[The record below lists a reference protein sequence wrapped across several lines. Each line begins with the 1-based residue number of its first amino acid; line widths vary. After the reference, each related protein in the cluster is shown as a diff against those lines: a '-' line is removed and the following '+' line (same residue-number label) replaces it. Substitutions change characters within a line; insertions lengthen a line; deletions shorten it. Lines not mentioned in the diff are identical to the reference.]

1 MWMGGAMNCLSLYI
15 SKIAFSILMEQK
27 IHFINNI
34 FFSEA
39 SQIITGCLNTQMKD
53 YMGFFSNY
61 I

>member
-1 MWMGGAMNCLSLYI
+1 MNCLSLYI